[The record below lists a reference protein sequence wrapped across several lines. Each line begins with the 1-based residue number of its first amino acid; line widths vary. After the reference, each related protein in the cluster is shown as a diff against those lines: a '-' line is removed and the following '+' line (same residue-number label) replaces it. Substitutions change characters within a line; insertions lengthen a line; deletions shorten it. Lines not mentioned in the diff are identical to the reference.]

1 MHIIESFSR
10 KLFTFENKFTSS
22 LAFTQGKEDT
32 QYYSIYW
39 KTVQY
44 IYRGRNGFQWD
55 NLLWTTKLGWNTE
68 ERHGCFHKQHSTR
81 CCQWIFCHL
90 CILSNLAVI
99 VTIIKTPSLQKPCNI
114 LLCSLAIAD
123 CLTGVTA
130 QPMFI
135 VWRFFLQRA
144 QQSCLHQVLVFN
156 VYYTIYFFTV
166 GLSFVSIVII
176 SFDRLFAL
184 SRPLVYIAE
193 VSKSGEVIISYQK
206 Y

>member
-1 MHIIESFSR
+1 MASNEI
-10 KLFTFENKFTSS
+10 
-22 LAFTQGKEDT
+22 
-32 QYYSIYW
+32 
-39 KTVQY
+39 
-44 IYRGRNGFQWD
+44 
-55 NLLWTTKLGWNTE
+55 
-68 ERHGCFHKQHSTR
+68 
-81 CCQWIFCHL
+81 IFCGL
-90 CILSNLAVI
+90 SSYWIGTQRNDTAAFINNILLAAVNGSSAIFAFFSNLAVI

-144 QQSCLHQVLVFN
+144 QQSCLHQVLVFD

-166 GLSFVSIVII
+166 GFVSIVII

-193 VSKSGEVIISYQK
+193 VSKSGEVIITYQK

>member
-1 MHIIESFSR
+1 MASNEIILCGLPSWIGTQRNDTVAFINNI
-10 KLFTFENKFTSS
+10 LLAVVNGSS
-22 LAFTQGKEDT
+22 AIFAF
-32 QYYSIYW
+32 
-39 KTVQY
+39 
-44 IYRGRNGFQWD
+44 F
-55 NLLWTTKLGWNTE
+55 
-68 ERHGCFHKQHSTR
+68 
-81 CCQWIFCHL
+81 
-90 CILSNLAVI
+90 SNLAVI

-123 CLTGVTA
+123 CLTGVAA

-144 QQSCLHQVLVFN
+144 QQSCLHLVLVFD
-156 VYYTIYFFTV
+156 VYYTIYFITV

-193 VSKSGEVIISYQK
+193 ASKSGEVIISYQK

>member
-1 MHIIESFSR
+1 MSAYSV
-10 KLFTFENKFTSS
+10 FEAPFGKSIRVGIPSKNLAFFS
-22 LAFTQGKEDT
+22 LAF
-32 QYYSIYW
+32 
-39 KTVQY
+39 
-44 IYRGRNGFQWD
+44 YRVFSLTWLASMQMFWNKRNH
-55 NLLWTTKLGWNTE
+55 L
-68 ERHGCFHKQHSTR
+68 HKKR
-81 CCQWIFCHL
+81 VHL
-90 CILSNLAVI
+90 PQDWFGTPAFFSNLAVI

-114 LLCSLAIAD
+114 LLCSLATAD

-144 QQSCLHQVLVFN
+144 QQSCLHLVLVFD
-156 VYYTIYFFTV
+156 VYYTIYFITV

-193 VSKSGEVIISYQK
+193 ASKSGEVIISYQK

>member
-1 MHIIESFSR
+1 MDTYEI
-10 KLFTFENKFTSS
+10 TFCGLPSWIGIQRNDTAAFINNILLVAVNGSS
-22 LAFTQGKEDT
+22 AIFAF
-32 QYYSIYW
+32 
-39 KTVQY
+39 
-44 IYRGRNGFQWD
+44 
-55 NLLWTTKLGWNTE
+55 
-68 ERHGCFHKQHSTR
+68 
-81 CCQWIFCHL
+81 
-90 CILSNLAVI
+90 LSNLAVI

-144 QQSCLHQVLVFN
+144 QQSCLHQALVFD

-166 GLSFVSIVII
+166 GLSFVNIVII

-184 SRPLVYIAE
+184 SRPLVYITE
-193 VSKSGEVIISYQK
+193 VSKSGEIIISYQR